1 MQRNKYDKK
10 DCLEIG
16 LLAEDAFKKVAKR
29 EGWIV
34 QDSTR
39 SQNMH
44 QHVDC
49 IISRDDSEYNVDVKS
64 LRRRTRWDDD
74 FELDWTWVEFHGVRE
89 SDPGWLFGGN
99 AQLFAFE
106 QPLFFVIIERDKLQH
121 LATTLVDM
129 RRIARTAPEAK
140 YAIYNRPGRNDI
152 ISMIE
157 TQHIIDNC
165 WDVWQ
170 R

>member
-1 MQRNKYDKK
+1 LQRNKYDKK
-10 DCLEIG
+10 DCLELGI
-16 LLAEDAFKKVAKR
+16 LAEDAFKKVASKR
-29 EGWIV
+29 GWLV
-34 QDSTR
+34 TESTR

-44 QHVDC
+44 QHIDC
-49 IISRDDSEYNVDVKS
+49 IIEKDGHAFNVDVKS
-64 LRRRTRWDDD
+64 LRRRTRWDDE
-74 FELDWTWVEFHGVRE
+74 FELEWTWVEFHGVRE

-106 QPLFFVIIERDKLQH
+106 QPAFFIIIDRENLQR
-121 LATTLVDM
+121 LAVTLVDT
-129 RRIARTAPEAK
+129 RRIARNAPDAK
-140 YAIYNRPGRNDI
+140 YAVYNRPGRNDI

-165 WDVWQ
+165 WDIWE

>member
-10 DCLEIG
+10 DCLELGI
-16 LLAEDAFKKVAKR
+16 LAEDAFKKVASKR
-29 EGWIV
+29 GWLV
-34 QDSTR
+34 TESTR

-44 QHVDC
+44 QHIDC
-49 IISRDDSEYNVDVKS
+49 IIKKDGHAFNVDVKS
-64 LRRRTRWDDD
+64 LRRRTRWDDE
-74 FELDWTWVEFHGVRE
+74 FELEWTWVEFHGVRE

-106 QPLFFVIIERDKLQH
+106 QPAFFIIIDRENLQR
-121 LATTLVDM
+121 LAVTLVDT
-129 RRIARTAPEAK
+129 RRIARNAPDAK
-140 YAIYNRPGRNDI
+140 YAVYNRPGRNDI

-165 WDVWQ
+165 WDIWE